1 MGMKGWRPW
10 AAWVSEPQTP
20 VTTLRTS
27 ASSGRGWGVTASVST
42 SMWSVCTTTRRIRR
56 GASVSAMTSVLPDR
70 SNEQPLVFAHLLS
83 SMAPHRE
90 DKVCGGAQ
98 LSSDRASAV
107 LATRVA
113 RRYYVDEQSKLQIA
127 AELGISRFKV
137 ARLLELARARGI
149 VSITITGPGARDL
162 ELADRLRERYELKH
176 VLVAT
181 TTEDDDAVMRRD
193 LGADAADLLAEITGP
208 HDVLGLGWARSV
220 LEMAAHLRKVN
231 VDEVVQLTGALTRPD
246 VESSATELVRD
257 VARRVGARAA
267 VFYAPMIVSDPET
280 ARALVRQPQ
289 VADAF
294 SRFAAVTKA
303 VIGVGGWNPGTSTLA
318 DALTESEREQM
329 ARSRVR
335 ADLSGV
341 LLDAGGHATDSPL
354 RDRIIAIS
362 APELR
367 RIPEVIGIAYGLDKV
382 PAALAAIRGRY
393 LDSLVTHTAFAEA
406 LLGGG

>member
-1 MGMKGWRPW
+1 LSGHS
-10 AAWVSEPQTP
+10 AP
-20 VTTLRTS
+20 V
-27 ASSGRGWGVTASVST
+27 V
-42 SMWSVCTTTRRIRR
+42 
-56 GASVSAMTSVLPDR
+56 
-70 SNEQPLVFAHLLS
+70 
-83 SMAPHRE
+83 
-90 DKVCGGAQ
+90 
-98 LSSDRASAV
+98 ASAGDV

-113 RRYYVDEQSKLQIA
+113 RRYYIDEHSKLQIA

-162 ELADRLRERYELKH
+162 ELADRLRERFDLKH

-193 LGADAADLLAEITGP
+193 LGAVAADLLAQITGP
-208 HDVLGLGWARSV
+208 HDVLGLGWARTV

-257 VARRVGARAA
+257 VARRLGARSS

-294 SRFAAVTKA
+294 SRFGAVTKA
-303 VIGVGGWNPGTSTLA
+303 VIGVGGWNPGTSTLS
-318 DALTESEREQM
+318 DALTESERAQM

-362 APELR
+362 ATELR

-406 LLGGG
+406 LLGSA

>member
-1 MGMKGWRPW
+1 VLLQHVDK
-10 AAWVSEPQTP
+10 
-20 VTTLRTS
+20 TS
-27 ASSGRGWGVTASVST
+27 R
-42 SMWSVCTTTRRIRR
+42 
-56 GASVSAMTSVLPDR
+56 
-70 SNEQPLVFAHLLS
+70 
-83 SMAPHRE
+83 
-90 DKVCGGAQ
+90 GAQ
-98 LSSDRASAV
+98 LSGDRTAVGDV

-113 RRYYVDEQSKLQIA
+113 RRYYVDEHSKLQIA
-127 AELGISRFKV
+127 AEMGISRFKV

-162 ELADRLRERYELKH
+162 ELADRLRERYGLHH

-181 TTEDDDAVMRRD
+181 TTEDDDTVMRRD
-193 LGADAADLLAEITGP
+193 LGAVAADLLAEITGP

-231 VDEVVQLTGALTRPD
+231 VGEVVQLTGALTRPD

-257 VARRVGARAA
+257 VARRVGARAS

-280 ARALVRQPQ
+280 ARALVRQPP

-294 SRFAAVTKA
+294 ARFGAVTKA
-303 VIGVGGWNPGTSTLA
+303 VIGVGGWNPGTSTLS

-329 ARSRVR
+329 VRSRVR

-382 PAALAAIRGRY
+382 PAALAAIRGHY

-406 LLGGG
+406 LLGGGA

>member
-1 MGMKGWRPW
+1 MSGSR
-10 AAWVSEPQTP
+10 
-20 VTTLRTS
+20 TLVPS
-27 ASSGRGWGVTASVST
+27 PA
-42 SMWSVCTTTRRIRR
+42 
-56 GASVSAMTSVLPDR
+56 
-70 SNEQPLVFAHLLS
+70 
-83 SMAPHRE
+83 E
-90 DKVCGGAQ
+90 D
-98 LSSDRASAV
+98 V

-113 RRYYVDEQSKLQIA
+113 RRYYVDEHSKLQIA

-137 ARLLELARARGI
+137 ARLLELARDRGI
-149 VSITITGPGARDL
+149 VSISITGPGARDL
-162 ELADRLRERYELKH
+162 ELADRLRERYGLTH

-181 TTEDDDAVMRRD
+181 TTEDDDMAMRRD
-193 LGADAADLLAEITGP
+193 LGAVAADLLAEITDP
-208 HDVLGLGWARSV
+208 HDVLGLGWARTV
-220 LEMAAHLRKVN
+220 LEMAAHLRKVK
-231 VDEVVQLTGALTRPD
+231 VAEVVQLTGALARPD

-257 VARRVGARAA
+257 VARRVGARSS

-280 ARALVRQPQ
+280 ARALIRQPQ

-294 SRFAAVTKA
+294 SRFGAVTKA
-303 VIGVGGWNPGTSTLA
+303 VIGVGGWNPGTSTLS
-318 DALTESEREQM
+318 DALTPSERAQM
-329 ARSRVR
+329 ARSGVR

-354 RDRIIAIS
+354 HDRIIAIS

-406 LLGGG
+406 LLRSS